1 LQHPYDQRNYAD
13 VDVLVVSSDNEG
25 TPVSAI
31 EAMASGCPVVATR
44 VGGLPDL
51 IDDHRTGRLVPLRN
65 AEALASA
72 IVDLLRSPETMREL
86 GQNARESVRQRFTVK
101 RLIGDMD
108 HLYSQLLE
116 EKAIYFHVR
125 ERMQVRE

>member
-1 LQHPYDQRNYAD
+1 MVSTGISIRMIRRNYAD

-51 IDDHRTGRLVPLRN
+51 IDDHRTGRLVPPRN
-65 AEALASA
+65 AEIRWRFSLQLMLPPLA
-72 IVDLLRSPETMREL
+72 
-86 GQNARESVRQRFTVK
+86 
-101 RLIGDMD
+101 
-108 HLYSQLLE
+108 HY
-116 EKAIYFHVR
+116 
-125 ERMQVRE
+125 